1 MSATGHRCQRP
12 DDLRGAPPRT
22 RPLLHPLHG
31 LLLAWPVAL
40 FPAALLSDITYLNSA
55 EIQWSNFSAWL
66 ITGALIGGGLV
77 LLWAL
82 IALARAKGPAR
93 RWPLSAAVGADVGLR
108 AHQRQQHSRDGWS
121 SVGTIGLILSI
132 LSSLAALAAGWTAF
146 AGYREVRP

>member
-1 MSATGHRCQRP
+1 MPS
-12 DDLRGAPPRT
+12 APPRT

-66 ITGALIGGGLV
+66 ITCALIGGGLV

-93 RWPLSAAVGADVGLR
+93 RQHGLYLLLLVLMWVCGLIN
-108 AHQRQQHSRDGWS
+108 AFQHSRDGWS
-121 SVGTIGLILSI
+121 SVGTIGLILSL
-132 LSSLAALAAGWTAF
+132 LSSLAALAAGWVAF

>member
-1 MSATGHRCQRP
+1 MPS
-12 DDLRGAPPRT
+12 APPRT

-82 IALARAKGPAR
+82 IALARAEGPAR
-93 RWPLSAAVGADVGLR
+93 RQHGLYLLLL
-108 AHQRQQHSRDGWS
+108 ALMWVCGLINAFQHSRDGWS
-121 SVGTIGLILSI
+121 SVGTIGLILSL
-132 LSSLAALAAGWTAF
+132 LSSLAALAAGWVAF

>member
-1 MSATGHRCQRP
+1 MPS
-12 DDLRGAPPRT
+12 APPRT
-22 RPLLHPLHG
+22 RPLLHPVHG

-82 IALARAKGPAR
+82 IALVRAKGPAR
-93 RWPLSAAVGADVGLR
+93 RQHGPYLLLLVLMWICGLIN
-108 AHQRQQHSRDGWS
+108 AFQHSRDGWS

-146 AGYREVRP
+146 ASHREVRP